1 MDELPPRPLG
11 WELGYACPAC
21 GDSVPAESDRC
32 PHCDEVLEEVTGII
46 YRPAP
51 NRATR
56 AIAWVILG
64 GGLILLVIAA
74 AIWLYAKA
82 SA

>member
-1 MDELPPRPLG
+1 MDELPLKPLG

-21 GDSVPAESDRC
+21 GNPVPEESQRC
-32 PHCDEVLEEVTGII
+32 PQCDEVLEEVTGII
-46 YRPAP
+46 HRPAP

-56 AIAWVILG
+56 VIAYVVLA
-64 GGLILLVIAA
+64 GGLILLALAA
-74 AIWLYAKA
+74 VVWLYARA

>member
-1 MDELPPRPLG
+1 MGELPLKPLG

-21 GDSVPAESDRC
+21 GDPVPAESARC
-32 PHCDEVLEEVTGII
+32 PRCDEVLDEMTGVI

-56 AIAWVILG
+56 VIAGVILA